1 MVDPGFLRVGA
12 PTSKRGVSVN
22 LLFGQILP
30 KTALKMK
37 KKYDGDVRL
46 KFYCVDPPLVICTGG
61 GFYDCFVR
69 QLKILRKLLVSFFGN
84 IYVVYFFGNVSH
96 QH

>member
-1 MVDPGFLRVGA
+1 MVDPGFLKSGGA
-12 PTSKRGVSVN
+12 NLKERVSVN

-30 KTALKMK
+30 KTAWKW

-84 IYVVYFFGNVSH
+84 ICCVLFW
-96 QH
+96 